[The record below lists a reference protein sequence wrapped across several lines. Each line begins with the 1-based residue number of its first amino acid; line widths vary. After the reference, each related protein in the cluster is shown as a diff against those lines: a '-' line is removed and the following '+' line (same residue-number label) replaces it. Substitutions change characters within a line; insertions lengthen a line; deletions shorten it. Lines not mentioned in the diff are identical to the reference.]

1 MRTFRFGF
9 QVRQETAAELRTTAR
24 AAEDA
29 GFDVVSTWDH
39 VVDGWAPLAPLLAMA
54 ECSTR
59 LRICPLVLN
68 NDFHHPVHLARELAS
83 MDHLSGG
90 RLEVGIGAGHAFTE
104 YAAIGQTFDPPA
116 VRKARLAEAVVLLRR
131 LLDGEEVSFAGE
143 HYQLTGVRT
152 MRARQER
159 VPIMVAV
166 NGRAALAHA
175 AQHADI
181 IGLTMLGRTLED
193 GQRHAVRWEASRLDR
208 TVDYIREQ
216 AGGRDLEL
224 NALVQRVVVTD
235 DRVSAAHELVNGVE
249 GLTLSDALA
258 TPFLALGTHAEIADH
273 LRACRARWGISY
285 YTVRDIP
292 AFAPVIDRLRG
303 LVRSEGNED
312 EHAAEHRHDAK
323 QHA

>member
-1 MRTFRFGF
+1 MGTFRFGF
-9 QVRQETAAELRTTAR
+9 QVRQETAAELRATAR

-29 GFDVVSTWDH
+29 GFDVISTWDH

-54 ECSTR
+54 ECTTR

-83 MDHLSGG
+83 IDHLSGG

-104 YAAIGQTFDPPA
+104 YAAIGQAFDPPV
-116 VRKARLAEAVVLLRR
+116 VRKARLAEGVEILRR

-143 HYQLTGVRT
+143 HYRLTGART
-152 MRARQER
+152 MRALQER

-193 GQRHAVRWEASRLDR
+193 GQRHAVRWEAERLDH
-208 TVDYIREQ
+208 TVAYIREQ

-235 DRVSAAHELVNGVE
+235 DRVGAAQELVSGVE
-249 GLTLSDALA
+249 GLTLEDALA

-273 LRACRARWGISY
+273 LRACRERWGISY
-285 YTVRDIP
+285 YTVRDIA
-292 AFAPVIDRLRG
+292 AFAPVIDRLRR

-312 EHAAEHRHDAK
+312 EHAAEHRHDAE